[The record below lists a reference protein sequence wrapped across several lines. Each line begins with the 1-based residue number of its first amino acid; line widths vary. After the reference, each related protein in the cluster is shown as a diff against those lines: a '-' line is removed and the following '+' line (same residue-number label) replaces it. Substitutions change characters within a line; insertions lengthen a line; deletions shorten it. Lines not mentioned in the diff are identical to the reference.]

1 MQTVDTVEQ
10 LAGAIER
17 IREGAARFT
26 TNWFVTPGQMQAWIG
41 RRALFH
47 VVDRNSLLVFRR
59 DRDFYHMYHAAS
71 DHTSLARALSTLGS
85 VSASNTTIA
94 ADLVGRPDDVAAMA
108 SIYRERGFGDYRI
121 LYRMLRLSDKN
132 SPNDYHDPQV
142 VFAGAADAPSVYA
155 FLNELL
161 DPLADQIPELDEI
174 GAAAERR
181 KILIVRRGNSLA
193 GILLFETTGL
203 TAILRYWYSR
213 FAFRDQGIGG
223 RLMKMF
229 LHLCR
234 TSKRIMLW
242 VIEGNEDAIAK
253 YQHYGFRE
261 EGLVD
266 RIMVTRME
274 SLR

>member
-174 GAAAERR
+174 GPRRSGVRFSLSAAGTIWREFC
-181 KILIVRRGNSLA
+181 
-193 GILLFETTGL
+193 FETTGL

-213 FAFRDQGIGG
+213 FAFRSSRVG
-223 RLMKMF
+223 
-229 LHLCR
+229 
-234 TSKRIMLW
+234 
-242 VIEGNEDAIAK
+242 
-253 YQHYGFRE
+253 
-261 EGLVD
+261 
-266 RIMVTRME
+266 
-274 SLR
+274 